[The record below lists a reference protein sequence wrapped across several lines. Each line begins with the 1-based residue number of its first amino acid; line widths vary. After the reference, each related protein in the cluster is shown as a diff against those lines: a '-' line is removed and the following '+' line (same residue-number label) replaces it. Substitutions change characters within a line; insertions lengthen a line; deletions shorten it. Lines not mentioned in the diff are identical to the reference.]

1 MTVEEHL
8 YFYCRIKDIKTDYAQ
23 TIESIVNMLKIQ
35 DEYKKKV
42 RELSGGNK
50 RKVSIAIAV
59 LGNPEMMIF
68 DEPTSGLDPL
78 SRRAVW

>member
-1 MTVEEHL
+1 
-8 YFYCRIKDIKTDYAQ
+8 
-23 TIESIVNMLKIQ
+23 MLKIQ

>member
-8 YFYCRIKDIKTDYAQ
+8 YFYCRIKNIKTDYAQ